1 MGSLRIPVVAATGE
15 APTALAAFDAALLA
29 AGVANFNLVRLSS
42 VIPPGAVVGP
52 ELDERPLGDWGD
64 VLHAVWAFQ
73 SAEALG
79 QEAWAGIAW
88 VQDPSDH
95 RGLFVEH
102 EGASEAQV
110 RDELRASLAELCRG
124 RGMDGLEQ
132 RSVVIGRRC
141 EGPPVGALVVAPY
154 QVSGW

>member
-1 MGSLRIPVVAATGE
+1 MGSLRIPVVATTGV
-15 APTALAAFDAALLA
+15 APTSLAAFDAALLA
-29 AGVANFNLVRLSS
+29 AGIANFNLVRLSS

-52 ELDERPLGDWGD
+52 DLDERPLGEWGD

-73 SAEALG
+73 SAEVLG

-88 VQDPSDH
+88 VQDPVDQ

-102 EGASEAQV
+102 EGGSEAQV
-110 RDELRASLAELCRG
+110 REELRASLDELCRG

-132 RSVVIGRRC
+132 RSVVVGARC
-141 EGPPVGALVVAPY
+141 EGPPAAALVIAPY